1 MFDIFKD
8 TNELELIN
16 IYKDILQS
24 EEDGISPRSLD
35 KYARQVQEICKYD
48 MFSKAT
54 DFTKE
59 LFYKEVAKRYFVNR

>member
-8 TNELELIN
+8 VPDDELKIM
-16 IYKDILQS
+16 YDDILKS
-24 EEDGISPRSLD
+24 KEDGVRPRSLD

-54 DFTKE
+54 DFSKE
-59 LFYKEVAKRYFVNR
+59 LFYEEVAKRYFNK